1 MDNKMTIS
9 RPRIKTPAKKNW
21 VRRHPRNRIDTT
33 AEIGTNDNNTIA
45 CCHFMDQ
52 RLRLQAHVVL
62 FLYSVTSLAAGGA
75 IAQVYCAKNSNG
87 LIKRTQTVVMLNGFN

>member
-1 MDNKMTIS
+1 MIT
-9 RPRIKTPAKKNW
+9 TPSLVAILW
-21 VRRHPRNRIDTT
+21 
-33 AEIGTNDNNTIA
+33 TNDSD
-45 CCHFMDQ
+45 FKRMSYF
-52 RLRLQAHVVL
+52 

>member
-62 FLYSVTSLAAGGA
+62 FF
-75 IAQVYCAKNSNG
+75 IFSNVFG
-87 LIKRTQTVVMLNGFN
+87 CRRCNCTGVLCKE